1 MGQLKPGATYVYERV
16 NGITYA
22 REHGST
28 QRKIVGMD
36 YDTFTSFASMRD
48 EELWRNIREAA
59 KSNEALQRALEQ
71 CKIIYYLHKEDGDS
85 KT

>member
-1 MGQLKPGATYVYERV
+1 MGQLKPNATYIYEHV

-22 REHGST
+22 REYGST
-28 QRKIVGMD
+28 HRTIIGMSAD
-36 YDTFTSFASMRD
+36 AYNTITSITD

-59 KSNEALQRALEQ
+59 KSNEALQRALEH
-71 CKIIYYLHKEDGDS
+71 CKILYYLQKEDGDS